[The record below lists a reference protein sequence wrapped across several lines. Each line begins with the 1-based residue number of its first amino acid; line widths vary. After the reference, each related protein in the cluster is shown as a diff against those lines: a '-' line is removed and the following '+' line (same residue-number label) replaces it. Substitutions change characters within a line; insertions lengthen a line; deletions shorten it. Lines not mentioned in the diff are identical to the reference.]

1 MPGKLSRTFVY
12 VLCNA
17 VILPL
22 LGSSCALVDEY
33 FKDKIEEEVQERER
47 VAAPG
52 GQPTEDET
60 APATQSEIV
69 VNSVQPGR
77 GLTTGEEEV
86 EIVGLGFS
94 EGVRIFFNN
103 TEVEAGTVE
112 IVSETKIKCQTPA
125 HPIGRAHVF
134 VAKSES
140 EFGVLEDGFEFFE
153 EVTLEEVD
161 LFVAN
166 QSGTNSALSLDNGT
180 VVIPSIGGTKLTLSG
195 TGFIDGTKVQF
206 GENGPA
212 VETTVTSLSSLVVSA
227 PALARGW
234 YDLTVTNTNG
244 SATLETILR
253 VYEPVNVSSV
263 FPFAGPTN
271 GGTEVTVNG
280 QGFIEES
287 ELTINE
293 TLDTENNTEESTLTG
308 TTTDTANS
316 AEGAV
321 DIVVE
326 NEFGTDTLE
335 DGFVFYDPNDESDRV
350 IYVGPDTG
358 LIDGGREVHIV
369 GSGFSD
375 ESGDATV
382 YFGDTEAE
390 CTVYDDHMISCTSP
404 ADSEGTVEVKVIL
417 NDGSQAPCQQ
427 VDGCNFRYIDLRLDI
442 LEPNEGAI
450 AGGTYVQIT
459 GNGFGSDTKLYFAD
473 QEANPADIEIVS
485 ENLITLKTPNYG
497 LAPSSTDWIDV
508 RVETQGVGVT
518 ELGVFGYFDPF
529 NSDFW
534 TSGGPVDGAVN
545 ITVLDGGTGGRMTNA
560 FVMLGSNNSTMF
572 QGFTDERGQITLSG
586 PDVAGAQSV
595 HATKIGLNPDT
606 SEQEVFASFSWLE
619 TNSRNLTMLCM
630 PIPPM
635 SSGSPPPGPEPAII
649 KGVVHR
655 IKDQYNTGS
664 DYVVLQT
671 TYINFSTPN
680 PDPGPNATIINH
692 GEYQMFSR
700 AGELVVIALAG
711 QLDNSD
717 PMNPIFIP
725 HAMGFSD
732 PLLIQYGETYEDV
745 QITID
750 RPFSRDLEIVYDEP
764 PMAHLLNSSS
774 PWTPNRK
781 SAFIWYDFGNYG
793 LHPMANI
800 LEEPGANENPVVVT
814 TKMPKELPGYLNG
827 SFSIIGGVYVGYG
840 EQITYPGSE
849 VFLSGLT
856 DVEEPAVLTPF
867 LGTKTPLGST
877 SMLGSPMDFS
887 FSVNNEVF
895 PVANFHTLWE
905 PAFMSETLRW
915 LAVSPGHI
923 TDFSLPIYPS
933 TVDEA
938 NLNSNLS
945 YRWQTTGHWVPNA
958 SYQNLDFYRVFGS
971 WNSRDIMTVRP

>member
-1 MPGKLSRTFVY
+1 MPGKDSRTFVY
-12 VLCNA
+12 VLCHA
-17 VILPL
+17 VL
-22 LGSSCALVDEY
+22 LCFMGSSCALVDEY
-33 FKDKIEEEVQERER
+33 FKEKVEEETRNR

-52 GQPTEDET
+52 GTPSEEEN
-60 APATQSEIV
+60 PPETQSDIV

-86 EIVGLGFS
+86 EIVGLGFT
-94 EGVRIFFNN
+94 EGLRIFFNN
-103 TEVEAGTVE
+103 AEVESSTIE
-112 IVSETKIKCQTPA
+112 IVSATKIKCETPS
-125 HPIGRAHVF
+125 HPIGPAHVF
-134 VAKSES
+134 VAKNET
-140 EFGVLEDGFEFFE
+140 EFGALENGFDFFE
-153 EVTLEEVD
+153 EVTLESVG

-166 QSGTNSALSLDNGT
+166 QSGTNSAMSLEDGT
-180 VVIPSIGGTKLTLSG
+180 VIISSIGGTKLTLSG
-195 TGFIDGTKVQF
+195 SGFIDGTKVQF
-206 GENGPA
+206 GANGPA
-212 VETTVTSLSSLVVSA
+212 IETTVTSLSSLVVTA

-234 YDLTVTNTNG
+234 YNLTATNTNG

-253 VYEPVNVSSV
+253 VYEPVSVAGV
-263 FPFAGPTN
+263 FPFAGPLN
-271 GGTEVTVNG
+271 GGTDVTVSG
-280 QGFIEES
+280 QGFIEQS

-293 TLDTENNTEESTLTG
+293 TLETENNTEENSLAG
-308 TTTDTANS
+308 TTENAQGET
-316 AEGAV
+316 EGAV

-326 NEFGTDTLE
+326 NEFGNDTLE
-335 DGFVFYDPNDESDRV
+335 DGFVFYDASDTSDRV
-350 IYVGPDTG
+350 IYVGPSTG
-358 LIDGGREVHIV
+358 LIDGGGEVHIV

-375 ESGDATV
+375 ENGDATV
-382 YFGDTEAE
+382 LFGDTAAE

-404 ADSEGTVEVKVIL
+404 AADEGTVEVKVIL
-417 NDGSQAPCQQ
+417 SDGSQAPCQQ
-427 VDGCNFRYIDLRLDI
+427 DNGCTFRYIDLRIDI
-442 LEPNEGAI
+442 LDPDTGAI

-459 GNGFGSDTKLYFAD
+459 GNGFGTDTEIYFSGQQANAAD
-473 QEANPADIEIVS
+473 VEIVS
-485 ENLITLKTPNYG
+485 ENLINLKTPDYG
-497 LAPSSTDWIDV
+497 LAPSATEWIDL
-508 RVETQGVGVT
+508 RIQTQGVEIIEPGI
-518 ELGVFGYFDPF
+518 FGYFDPF

-545 ITVLDGGTGGRMTNA
+545 ITVLDGGTGGRLDNA
-560 FVMLGSNNSTMF
+560 FVMLGAANNTTF

-595 HATKIGLNPDT
+595 HATKIGLNPET

-619 TNSRNLTMLCM
+619 TNARNLTMLCM

-635 SSGSPPPGPEPAII
+635 ASGSPPPGVEPAVI

-717 PMNPIFIP
+717 PMNPIFLP

-732 PLLIQYGETYEDV
+732 PLLIQNGEVYEDV

-764 PMAHLLNSSS
+764 PLAHLLNSSS
-774 PWTPNRK
+774 AWTPNRK

-800 LEEPGANENPVVVT
+800 LEEPGVNENPVVVT
-814 TKMPKELPGYLNG
+814 TKMPKDLPGYLNG
-827 SFSIIGGVYVGYG
+827 SFSVIGGVYVGYG

-849 VFLSGLT
+849 VYLSGLT
-856 DVEEPAVLTPF
+856 NVEEPAVLTPF

-877 SMLGSPMDFS
+877 SMLSTPMDFS
-887 FSVNNEVF
+887 FSVNNTVL

-905 PAFMSETLRW
+905 PGFMSETLRW
-915 LAVSPGHI
+915 LAVSPGHA
-923 TDFSLPIYPS
+923 TDFSLPIYPAS
-933 TVDEA
+933 VDEA
-938 NLNSNLS
+938 NLNGNLG